1 VLERNFGTEYQ
12 VWRIPHCSNYIS
24 QEDYRREVGTI
35 LNQQNQRNSVK
46 FLDSSLMVSPS
57 QVALGFDPAPCI
69 HWSHEPAIVPILPT
83 AASSPG
89 FGSVGHIRRVLRRI
103 PGVDWSYPGHFQKAC
118 GLVVR
123 PA

>member
-1 VLERNFGTEYQ
+1 MR
-12 VWRIPHCSNYIS
+12 RIPHCSKFIS

-69 HWSHEPAIVPILPT
+69 HWSHEPAIVPILLAT
-83 AASSPG
+83 AASAG
-89 FGSVGHIRRVLRRI
+89 FGSVGHPQAKIR
-103 PGVDWSYPGHFQKAC
+103 PGS
-118 GLVVR
+118 
-123 PA
+123 